1 MKRRIGNIHN
11 KSMCLLYYSV
21 SSCVLY
27 FIQIQMTDIQE
38 LYEQEDILQKKDLIS
53 ISKP

>member
-1 MKRRIGNIHN
+1 
-11 KSMCLLYYSV
+11 
-21 SSCVLY
+21 
-27 FIQIQMTDIQE
+27 MTDIQE